1 MHYVAIAY
9 ALVYVLINL
18 GPNLRN
24 TWVDIIDRWCWSGA
38 YWKYEIFWNPDLTG
52 ELLMFKQRLVLQVKL
67 FKNLHNLLKSFHS
80 LMKNM

>member
-1 MHYVAIAY
+1 MAIAY

-38 YWKYEIFWNPDLTG
+38 YWKYEIF
-52 ELLMFKQRLVLQVKL
+52 
-67 FKNLHNLLKSFHS
+67 
-80 LMKNM
+80 